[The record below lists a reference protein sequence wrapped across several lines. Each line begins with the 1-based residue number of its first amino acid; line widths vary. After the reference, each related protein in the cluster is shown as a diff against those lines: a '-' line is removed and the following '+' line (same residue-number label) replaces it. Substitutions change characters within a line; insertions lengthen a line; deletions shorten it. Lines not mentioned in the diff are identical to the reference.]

1 MHGLLSRPHD
11 TELPQASS
19 FSFLL
24 LWACALFKEKNY
36 QISSSLLSL
45 LFYHAQSLIPE
56 LFVFH
61 SYPLNPPLSFSLSL
75 LPLLALFLS
84 FPFSL
89 SLSPYPSLPLYHS
102 FTIVSSILTIRYT
115 FVFVCSEKMP
125 SILFTSVF
133 SSRITQSLSLI
144 LTDALLSAT
153 DNSLSSLEVNFE
165 ANIHVGEC
173 TLCWRHENH
182 RVRRP

>member
-1 MHGLLSRPHD
+1 MSLRSVQRKK
-11 TELPQASS
+11 LPNLFLSS
-19 FSFLL
+19 FFTLL
-24 LWACALFKEKNY
+24 PRTIADTWTLR
-36 QISSSLLSL
+36 
-45 LFYHAQSLIPE
+45 
-56 LFVFH
+56 
-61 SYPLNPPLSFSLSL
+61 
-75 LPLLALFLS
+75 LPLLSSQPPPLFLS
-84 FPFSL
+84 LFLFFHFSHSSFLSPSL

-125 SILFTSVF
+125 SILFTSAF

-165 ANIHVGEC
+165 ANIHVEC